1 MASLSLSKRLLV
13 ILYNN
18 PAEAYSV
25 DQLIKFPTIRAFKPK
40 RNTILICLKRHLRDG
55 RIERLR
61 LEDGRTWAY
70 RLLRMNEALAFLNDD
85 PNKPWLKV
93 PPNPPEL
100 TFQIQNRH
108 RVTYLVQLSKSDL
121 EIAQTI
127 GEMRVN
133 KRTGG
138 TLLLRHKAFTLS
150 VSAVSGRGQI
160 WLFNGWDA
168 EIRRTFSSEF
178 YQQLCAMVGN
188 REGQEHISVPVEFM
202 GRKIR
207 LGGGYALWA
216 GSHYPI
222 ELDIVGKENDKR
234 KTEALELLTDQA
246 KFNDTLLQIR
256 DDLDRLIEIN
266 RKQMDHNHF
275 VADGLTKLAEN
286 EAKIVEILNS
296 KPKPEEPPYQA
307 PSEDKGD
314 YSYR

>member
-1 MASLSLSKRLLV
+1 
-13 ILYNN
+13 
-18 PAEAYSV
+18 
-25 DQLIKFPTIRAFKPK
+25 
-40 RNTILICLKRHLRDG
+40 
-55 RIERLR
+55 
-61 LEDGRTWAY
+61 
-70 RLLRMNEALAFLNDD
+70 MNEALAFINDD

-121 EIAQTI
+121 GVAQSV
-127 GEMRVN
+127 GEMRPN

-138 TLLLRHKAFTLS
+138 TLLLRRKAFTLS

-160 WLFNGWDA
+160 WLFNGWEA
-168 EIRRTFSSEF
+168 EVRALLSQEF
-178 YQQLCAMVGN
+178 FQQLSTMVGN

-222 ELDIVGKENDKR
+222 ELDIVGKENDRR
-234 KTEALELLTDQA
+234 KTEALEMLTDQT

-256 DDLDRLIEIN
+256 DDLDRLIDAN
-266 RKQMDHNHF
+266 KKQVDHNRF
-275 VADGLTKLAEN
+275 VTDGLSKLAEN
-286 EAKIVEILNS
+286 ESKIVEILNT
-296 KPKPEEPPYQA
+296 KPKPEEQPYQA
-307 PSEDKGD
+307 PSEVKED